1 MPKMFATAKVWINED
16 DPPKLLV
23 SAPYSSEFIMDLR
36 NRKIDR
42 TWDKGTKVYKL
53 DLFYTKEVVDCLHS
67 HFQEV
72 IKTPSVGMYYLF
84 SFLDMSDIEDVY
96 RVLAKKHR
104 DGDMRKLLD
113 SLFGRFWQLEKTMD
127 TPRFRQFRFDG
138 ESENAMSPLEES
150 SNEIRQMMD
159 QVRPPP
165 PRRRPGPRLSSMEIR
180 EIFIEE
186 MDRLRDDIAVESSDE
201 GPRGPSG
208 ADVLF

>member
-1 MPKMFATAKVWINED
+1 
-16 DPPKLLV
+16 
-23 SAPYSSEFIMDLR
+23 
-36 NRKIDR
+36 
-42 TWDKGTKVYKL
+42 
-53 DLFYTKEVVDCLHS
+53 
-67 HFQEV
+67 
-72 IKTPSVGMYYLF
+72 
-84 SFLDMSDIEDVY
+84 MSDIEDVY

-165 PRRRPGPRLSSMEIR
+165 RPRRRPDHRGSSSMEIR
-180 EIFIEE
+180 EILIEE
-186 MDRLRDDIAVESSDE
+186 MDRLRDDIAVARSDE
-201 GPRGPSG
+201 GPRGPSEE
-208 ADVLF
+208 DVPF